1 MSDERRALLLVIA
14 LAAVFY
20 AALAPW
26 FATRLDPLTG
36 DEPFYVMTAISIVR
50 DRDLDESNNYADR
63 DYDEFYPSGPLPAGW
78 QGWPSFPRTL
88 PPHAAHTVLPGLH
101 TKHGL
106 GLSLLIAIPYAIAGR
121 AGAMAVLIAT
131 GALLAGQM
139 YLLAGEAGAHRR
151 TAAAVA
157 LGLAT
162 TLPIA
167 PYSLLIF
174 PELPAALALVYAI
187 RRIAAPENRAWQW
200 LLTGL
205 AVGGLPWLHQRFAPT
220 AAVLGIAMLWRLWRS
235 RDAPTALACVLVGLG
250 ALSLIDYN
258 VWLYHSPFQ
267 NVADHAGFSSP
278 SGTVNGLFGLLLD
291 AQWGLV
297 VNVPIYLMAIV
308 ALPRWV
314 QTDRR
319 RALLAVAAVAPYLLE
334 VGAYR
339 VWWGEWGPAARYV
352 VPVAPLAAATLAA
365 LLVTSGRLVR
375 TLVVGTWLVGAVLTM
390 IGLVD
395 PQRFYHQP
403 NGVNNLV
410 SRLGEVVNIDLASQ
424 LVAFQPYALAPRAD
438 RVMAGLL
445 LLLAIWVVA
454 AIVYVLP
461 LHARRGAGHARFDSR
476 EDADTLTS

>member
-1 MSDERRALLLVIA
+1 MSGERRAFLLVIA
-14 LAAVFY
+14 LAAMFY
-20 AALAPW
+20 AALAPS

-50 DRDLDESNNYADR
+50 DRDLDESNNYAER
-63 DYDEFYPSGPLPAGW
+63 DYDEFYPSDPLPADW

-88 PPHAAHTVLPGLH
+88 PPHAAHSVQSGLH
-101 TKHGL
+101 TKHAL
-106 GLSLLIAIPYAIAGR
+106 GLSFLIAIPYSIAGR
-121 AGAMAVLIAT
+121 AGAMAVLIACV
-131 GALLAGQM
+131 ALLAGQM
-139 YLLAGEAGAHRR
+139 YLLAREAGANRR
-151 TAAAVA
+151 VAGGVA
-157 LGLAT
+157 LGLAI

-167 PYSLLIF
+167 PYALLIF

-187 RRIAAPENRAWQW
+187 RRITAPENTVWQW

-220 AAVLGIAMLWRLWRS
+220 AAVLGIAMLWRLWRT
-235 RDAPTALACVLVGLG
+235 RDASIALACALVGLG
-250 ALSLIDYN
+250 AMSIVNYN
-258 VWLYHSPFQ
+258 LWLYHSPIQ

-291 AQWGLV
+291 AQWGLIINAPV
-297 VNVPIYLMAIV
+297 YLMAIV
-308 ALPRWV
+308 ALPRWL
-314 QTDRR
+314 QINRN
-319 RALLAVAAVAPYLLE
+319 RALLAIAAVAPYLLE

-339 VWWGEWGPAARYV
+339 VWWGEWGPAARYL

-365 LLVTSGRLVR
+365 LLVTGGRIARALVA
-375 TLVVGTWLVGAVLTM
+375 GTWVVGAVLTL

-410 SRLGEVVNIDLASQ
+410 SRLGEVVNMDLAGR
-424 LVAFQPYALAPRAD
+424 LVAFQPYALAPRED

-445 LLLAIWVVA
+445 LLLAIWVA
-454 AIVYVLP
+454 SAIVYVLP
-461 LHARRGAGHARFDSR
+461 PRARQAAGHARFNSG
-476 EDADTLTS
+476 EDADTLPS